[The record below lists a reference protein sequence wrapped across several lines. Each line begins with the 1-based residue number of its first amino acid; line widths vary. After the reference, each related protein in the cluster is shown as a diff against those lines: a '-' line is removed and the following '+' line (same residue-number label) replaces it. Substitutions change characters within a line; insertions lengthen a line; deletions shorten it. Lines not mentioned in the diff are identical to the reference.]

1 MSAAWDLKH
10 IRACAQEMATARE
23 FCGSPSGA
31 LMDYQ
36 ADNDLPRPDLPTRE
50 AIGSEYNAIWQ
61 SYRREAGV
69 IK

>member
-1 MSAAWDLKH
+1 
-10 IRACAQEMATARE
+10 MATARD

-61 SYRREAGV
+61 RYRKAAGV
-69 IK
+69 K